1 MGQRETDE
9 SKSVTNRL
17 RFEIYRGP
25 MLNRLITLME
35 TADRG
40 RLLAHLEP
48 VALPRLFV
56 MAEPNVPAPYSYF
69 PEAGIGSLVAVSAQ
83 GAEAEVG
90 IFGREG
96 MSPPNSLFEDTQA
109 PFRVFMQVE
118 GHGHRILN
126 DLLFDALGESRT
138 LRRILSR
145 YAQALFVQTAYTAL
159 SNASHSLDKR
169 LARWLLMVHDRTEGD
184 ALAATHD
191 FLSSMLN
198 VRRQS
203 VTTSLHLLEG
213 ERLIQNSRGLVTIR
227 DRAGLEIFAG
237 DAYGAAEVE
246 FRRLIGSMR

>member
-9 SKSVTNRL
+9 SNSVTNRL
-17 RFEIYRGP
+17 CFEIYRGP

-83 GAEAEVG
+83 GAE
-90 IFGREG
+90 
-96 MSPPNSLFEDTQA
+96 
-109 PFRVFMQVE
+109 

-184 ALAATHD
+184 TLAATHD

-246 FRRLIGSMR
+246 FERLIGSMR